1 MPDRASDRAPVR
13 ARFVPAAAV
22 LTLALL
28 VGATAPA
35 TAAPKTI
42 FRCEADGQV
51 TYTNAPCFG
60 AQALGTG
67 RQRAAAENR
76 GRCLGWQRELA
87 ALQARLRDGT
97 GDRAVAANRFD
108 KAKAQAR
115 SAGC

>member
-1 MPDRASDRAPVR
+1 MSDRLLPG
-13 ARFVPAAAV
+13 PAAIV
-22 LTLALL
+22 LLLLGLTLLL
-28 VGATAPA
+28 AATTPA
-35 TAAPKTI
+35 VASPKTI

-51 TYTNAPCFG
+51 TYTNAPCHG

-87 ALQARLRDGT
+87 ALQARLRDGS
-97 GDRAVAANRFD
+97 GDRAVAMQRLN
-108 KAKAQAR
+108 KATAQAR